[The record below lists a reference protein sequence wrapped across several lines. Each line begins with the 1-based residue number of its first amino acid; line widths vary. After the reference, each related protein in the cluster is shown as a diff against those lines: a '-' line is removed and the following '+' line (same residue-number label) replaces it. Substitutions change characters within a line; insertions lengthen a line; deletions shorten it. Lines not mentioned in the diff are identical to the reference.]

1 MRRLAA
7 VCVLVLSGAACA
19 AIYDGSQSN
28 NVIEASVVGEK
39 RATLSFRV
47 QSPANEN
54 PLYVILA
61 EYGQFFT
68 NNSFRLT
75 FNGRRERRICG
86 FYGDVRVYSA
96 PNVLDDGLLHHVAL
110 DIEPGRSMT
119 LSVDGKKVDAAS
131 VPDRG
136 FAYGPLA
143 VAQRVVKGSK
153 DDAWYNA
160 RNSETQFRGRIEDVE
175 LTAGAFIGRAR
186 SPNAPTAVSARP
198 PYRSSHEPPRPSRR
212 SRRAPMRRR

>member
-1 MRRLAA
+1 MQRLFAA
-7 VCVLVLSGAACA
+7 CVLVLSGAACA

-75 FNGRRERRICG
+75 FNGRRDRRI
-86 FYGDVRVYSA
+86 
-96 PNVLDDGLLHHVAL
+96 
-110 DIEPGRSMT
+110 
-119 LSVDGKKVDAAS
+119 
-131 VPDRG
+131 
-136 FAYGPLA
+136 
-143 VAQRVVKGSK
+143 
-153 DDAWYNA
+153 
-160 RNSETQFRGRIEDVE
+160 
-175 LTAGAFIGRAR
+175 
-186 SPNAPTAVSARP
+186 
-198 PYRSSHEPPRPSRR
+198 
-212 SRRAPMRRR
+212 